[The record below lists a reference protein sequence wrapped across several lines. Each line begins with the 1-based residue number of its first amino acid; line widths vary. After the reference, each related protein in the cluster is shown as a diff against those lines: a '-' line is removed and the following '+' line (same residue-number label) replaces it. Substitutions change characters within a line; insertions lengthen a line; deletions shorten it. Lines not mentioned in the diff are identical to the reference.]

1 MTYGKGMRCVC
12 IRVSR
17 GEVYLSTDIINVGKL
32 LTFSDVLLQNLKR
45 CRGDNNI
52 CPPQLLLFGN
62 QKREISEFLLSI
74 KKLLSD
80 EIS

>member
-1 MTYGKGMRCVC
+1 MSASESPGVRLT
-12 IRVSR
+12 S
-17 GEVYLSTDIINVGKL
+17 LLTFINVGKL

>member
-1 MTYGKGMRCVC
+1 MSASESPGVRLASLLTF
-12 IRVSR
+12 
-17 GEVYLSTDIINVGKL
+17 INVRKL

-52 CPPQLLLFGN
+52 RPPQLLLFGN